1 MMNAIRV
8 LVANRPR
15 LMRELV
21 LATISDQPD
30 IEIVGQLQDD
40 SEMEQAVAQTRPDF
54 VIVSLEESDR
64 LPHSCRI
71 LLERNPQLRIIAIAP
86 NRESTICYW
95 TSLNIE
101 SNRIESS
108 EESVLS
114 ALRGKVQLA
123 QG

>member
-1 MMNAIRV
+1 MSGIRV
-8 LVANRPR
+8 LVANKPR

-30 IEIVGQLQDD
+30 IEIVGQIQDEAD
-40 SEMEQAVAQTRPDF
+40 IEKAVAQTRPDF
-54 VIVSLEESDR
+54 LIVSLEESDQ
-64 LPHSCRI
+64 LPNSCRI
-71 LLERNPQLRIIAIAP
+71 LFERNPHLRVIAIAS

-95 TSLNIE
+95 ASLNIE

-108 EESVLS
+108 EESVLG
-114 ALRGKVQLA
+114 ALRGKVQFA

>member
-8 LVANRPR
+8 LVANKPR

-30 IEIVGQLQDD
+30 IEIVGQIQD
-40 SEMEQAVAQTRPDF
+40 EAEIEQAVVEKRPDYL
-54 VIVSLEESDR
+54 IVSLEDSDR
-64 LPHSCRI
+64 LPQSCRI
-71 LLERNPQLRIIAIAP
+71 LLERYPHLRLIAIAP

-95 TSLNIE
+95 ASLNIE

>member
-8 LVANRPR
+8 LVANKPR

-30 IEIVGQLQDD
+30 IEIVGQIQ
-40 SEMEQAVAQTRPDF
+40 EEAEIEQAVAETHPDF
-54 VIVSLEESDR
+54 LIVSLEDSDR

-71 LLERNPQLRIIAIAP
+71 LLQRNPHLRVIAIAP
-86 NRESTICYW
+86 NRESTMCYW
-95 TSLNIE
+95 ASLSIE

-123 QG
+123 EG

>member
-1 MMNAIRV
+1 MNAIRV
-8 LVANRPR
+8 LVANKPR

-30 IEIVGQLQDD
+30 IEIVGQLEDESD
-40 SEMEQAVAQTRPDF
+40 MEQAVAQKRPDF
-54 VIVSLEESDR
+54 LIVSLEDSDR
-64 LPHSCRI
+64 LPHACRI
-71 LLERNPQLRIIAIAP
+71 LLQHYPHLRLIAIAP

-95 TSLNIE
+95 ASLNIE

>member
-1 MMNAIRV
+1 MMTAIRV
-8 LVANRPR
+8 LVANKPR

-30 IEIVGQLQDD
+30 IEIVGQIQEE
-40 SEMEQAVAQTRPDF
+40 SEIEQAVAETHSDF
-54 VIVSLEESDR
+54 LIVSLEDSDR
-64 LPHSCRI
+64 LTHSCRI
-71 LLERNPQLRIIAIAP
+71 FLQRNPHLRVIAIAP
-86 NRESTICYW
+86 NRESTMCYW
-95 TSLNIE
+95 ASLSIE

-123 QG
+123 EG

>member
-8 LVANRPR
+8 LVANKPR

-21 LATISDQPD
+21 LATISGQPD
-30 IEIVGQLQDD
+30 IEIVGQLQDE
-40 SEMEQAVAQTRPDF
+40 SEMEQAVAQTHPDF
-54 VIVSLEESDR
+54 LIVSLEDSDR
-64 LPHSCRI
+64 LSQGCRI
-71 LLERNPQLRIIAIAP
+71 LLQRFPHLRVIAIAP

-95 TSLNIE
+95 ASLNIE